1 MATLN
6 PKKAAANPRLSNT
19 PQNRNK
25 LANPRTKAV
34 GKAQCLTGF
43 LWQMEK
49 VLSSSWPCSKIKE
62 SRFL

>member
-43 LWQMEK
+43 LW
-49 VLSSSWPCSKIKE
+49 
-62 SRFL
+62 